1 MLGLMKSTTLLSI
14 TFCGILASS
23 AALGGAQHTTFVNL
37 ASLPKWHVQNSQ
49 NVSLNDVRQWGVQ
62 PSVDLEYGVTKVEI
76 RTYGQENQSLQA
88 LVEKAPDPS
97 SAYGLLTFY
106 QNESMKPEK
115 GMKLTVV
122 GPKQALLARG
132 TFFVRV
138 MRPSKMSDKNFRS
151 ALIAIVGAAPSAN
164 ALALLPPS
172 LPPQGIIPG
181 SQKYILGPVALRRA
195 VPSIPAD
202 LVGFQ
207 QGAELQAAE
216 YQHKGQPVTLIFIS
230 YPTNPIARARYA
242 TMKQSLGLNR
252 KSGAGAI
259 YGKLQQSYILLVQ
272 GARSKE
278 VASNLMGRLRIEQ
291 QISWDQP
298 PPGKPVSLQMANLIV
313 GNIVLVLLLVG
324 LAVLAGVMLFATRK
338 VAARWFPHSDWARGY
353 EDSIIRLNL
362 K

>member
-1 MLGLMKSTTLLSI
+1 MKSTTLLSI

-23 AALGGAQHTTFVNL
+23 AAMGGAQHTTIVNL
-37 ASLPKWHVQNSQ
+37 ASLPKWQVQKSQ

-62 PSVDLEYGVTKVEI
+62 PSVDIEYGVTKVEI
-76 RTYGQENQSLQA
+76 RTYGQENQNLQA
-88 LVEKAPDPS
+88 VVEKAPDPS

-122 GPKQALLARG
+122 GPKQALMARG

-138 MRPSKMSDKNFRS
+138 MRPSQMSDQDFRS
-151 ALIAIVGAAPSAN
+151 ALIAIAGAAPSAN

-181 SQKYILGPVALRRA
+181 SEKYVLGPVALQRA

-216 YQHKGQPVTLIFIS
+216 YRHEGQPVTLIFIS
-230 YPTNPIARARYA
+230 YPTSPIARARYA
-242 TMKQSLGLNR
+242 AMEQSLGVNR

-259 YGKLQQSYILLVQ
+259 YGKLQRSYVLLVQ
-272 GARSKE
+272 GAGSKE
-278 VASNLMGRLRIEQ
+278 VASNVMGRLRIEQ
-291 QISWDQP
+291 QVSWDQA
-298 PPGKPVSLQMANLIV
+298 PPGKPVSVQMAHLIL
-313 GNIVLVLLLVG
+313 GNIMLVLLLVG
-324 LAVLAGVMLFATRK
+324 LAVLAGVLLFVSRII
-338 VAARWFPHSDWARGY
+338 AARWFPHSDWARGY